1 MCAPYNK
8 VVNVSVVSPFAWHA
22 PLRQPLFWCL
32 LVLTLL
38 WDWSRLDHAVMALIG
53 TPQGFPLREHP
64 LLSKVLHEQLKYVLE
79 VVFLLMCLMALW
91 PRGLVRDLS
100 RSERWTAIIGM
111 TLSLVVISSLKR
123 FSATSC
129 PWDWQAFGGM
139 AQPLPYWAWGL
150 ADGGPGHCF
159 PGGHASSAF
168 AFLSLAWVAMTAD
181 KPAARRWGRYLF
193 RIILAM
199 GLLMGVVQSLRGAH
213 PPAHTIWTGW
223 ICAAVGWVCV
233 CALRLRRP
241 ASA

>member
-1 MCAPYNK
+1 MCAPYNNA
-8 VVNVSVVSPFAWHA
+8 VNVSVVSPIAWHA

-64 LLSKVLHEQLKYVLE
+64 LLSKVLHEQLKFVLE
-79 VVFLLMCLMALW
+79 LVFLLMCLMALW
-91 PRGLVRDLS
+91 PRGLARDLS

-123 FSATSC
+123 VSATSC

-168 AFLSLAWVAMTAD
+168 GFLSLAWVAMTANAS
-181 KPAARRWGRYLF
+181 AARRWGRHLF
-193 RIILAM
+193 WIILAM
-199 GLLMGVVQSLRGAH
+199 GVLMGVVQSLRGAH
-213 PPAHTIWTGW
+213 PPTHTMWTGW
-223 ICAAVGWVCV
+223 FCAVVGWACVCV
-233 CALRLRRP
+233 LRLRRP